1 MANRPQVRLAASSMV
16 YFNYSLPYAIRDLAR
31 LGYDGIEF
39 WGGRPHMYRHDL
51 GAVKNQLPHPI
62 IFFSKTDG
70 HMYEV

>member
-1 MANRPQVRLAASSMV
+1 MDKKALAFFSQ
-16 YFNYSLPYAIRDLAR
+16 FL
-31 LGYDGIEF
+31 
-39 WGGRPHMYRHDL
+39 DL